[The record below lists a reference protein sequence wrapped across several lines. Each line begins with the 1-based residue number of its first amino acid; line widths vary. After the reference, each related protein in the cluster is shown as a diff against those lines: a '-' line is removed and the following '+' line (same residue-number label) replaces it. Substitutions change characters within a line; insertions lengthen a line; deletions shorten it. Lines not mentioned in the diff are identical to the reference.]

1 MSAAST
7 ESTETVSPFA
17 LAGGAVLVTG
27 AGSGIGVEM
36 ALSISAAG
44 AAVAVNDIDADA
56 AAATARQVEAAGG
69 TAYAVPGDVA
79 SREGADAIV
88 ANAVDALGS
97 LTGLVN
103 NVGLV
108 RGGMLLDIT
117 EAEWDFVMR
126 VDCSSALFV
135 SQAAHPHL
143 KDSGGPIVN
152 TSSLCAVFPAP
163 GAGSYN
169 AAKAAMVT
177 LTQQLALE
185 WGPLGIRVN
194 AIAPGMISGTHFS
207 ASSQDE
213 GAAERRGKIVP
224 LRRTGRARD
233 IAPVAV
239 FLLSDASRYITGQLM
254 TVDGGLGIGLQTFI
268 PS

>member
-1 MSAAST
+1 
-7 ESTETVSPFA
+7 
-17 LAGGAVLVTG
+17 
-27 AGSGIGVEM
+27 
-36 ALSISAAG
+36 
-44 AAVAVNDIDADA
+44 VNDIDAPA
-56 AAATARQVEAAGG
+56 AQRTVEEITAAGG
-69 TAYAVPGDVA
+69 RAVAVAGDVA
-79 SREGADAIV
+79 DQIGAKQIV
-88 ANAVDALGS
+88 GAAVDAFGQ

-108 RGGMLLDIT
+108 RGGKLLDIT

-135 SQAAHPHL
+135 SQAAYPHL
-143 KDSGGPIVN
+143 VATGGPIVN
-152 TSSLCAVFPAP
+152 NSSLCAVFPAP

-185 WGPLGIRVN
+185 WGPEGIRVN

-224 LRRTGRARD
+224 LRRTGRAAD
-233 IAPVAV
+233 IAPVAL
-239 FLLSDASRYITGQLM
+239 FLLSDASRYMTGQLI
-254 TVDGGLGIGLQTFI
+254 TVDGGLGIALQTFI
-268 PS
+268 PA

>member
-1 MSAAST
+1 MGIAI
-7 ESTETVSPFA
+7 A
-17 LAGGAVLVTG
+17 LAA
-27 AGSGIGVEM
+27 A
-36 ALSISAAG
+36 AAG
-44 AAVAVNDIDADA
+44 AAVAVNDIDPEA
-56 AAATARQVEAAGG
+56 AERTCKEVIAAGG
-69 TAYAVPGDVA
+69 TAIAAPGDVSTPDGGRA
-79 SREGADAIV
+79 VVATAVEG
-88 ANAVDALGS
+88 LGR

-108 RGGMLLDIT
+108 RGGRLLDIT
-117 EAEWDFVMR
+117 ESEWDFVMR
-126 VDCSSALFV
+126 VDCSSALYV

-143 KDSGGPIVN
+143 LATGGAIVN
-152 TSSLCAVFPAP
+152 NSSLCAVFPAP

-185 WGPLGIRVN
+185 WGPEGIRAN

-224 LRRTGRARD
+224 LRRTGRAGD
-233 IAPVAV
+233 IGPVAV
-239 FLLSDASRYITGQLM
+239 FLLSDAARYMTGQLI
-254 TVDGGLGIGLQTFI
+254 TVDGGLGIALQTFI
-268 PS
+268 PA

>member
-1 MSAAST
+1 MTIAHMS
-7 ESTETVSPFA
+7 
-17 LAGGAVLVTG
+17 LDDGAVLITG
-27 AGSGIGVEM
+27 AGSGIGM
-36 ALSISAAG
+36 AMAQSIAAAG
-44 AAVAVNDIDADA
+44 AKVAVNDIDA
-56 AAATARQVEAAGG
+56 EAAEGTCKLIIDAGG
-69 TAYAVPGDVA
+69 VAVATPGDVA
-79 SREGADAIV
+79 GSEGAREVVEA
-88 ANAVDALGS
+88 AVVGLGK

-108 RGGMLLDIT
+108 RGGRLLDIT

-126 VDCSSALFV
+126 VDCSSALFC
-135 SQAAHPHL
+135 SQAAYPHL
-143 KDSGGPIVN
+143 TATGGPIVN

-169 AAKAAMVT
+169 AAKAALVT

-185 WGPLGIRVN
+185 WGPEGIRVN

-213 GAAERRGKIVP
+213 GAAQRRGLIVP
-224 LRRTGRARD
+224 LRRTGRAGD

-239 FLLSDASRYITGQLM
+239 FLLSDAARYMTGQLI
-254 TVDGGLGIGLQTFI
+254 TVDGGLGISLQTFI
-268 PS
+268 PA

>member
-1 MSAAST
+1 MSS
-7 ESTETVSPFA
+7 SHLS
-17 LAGGAVLVTG
+17 LDDGAVLVTG
-27 AGSGIGVEM
+27 AGSGMGNAI
-36 ALSISAAG
+36 ALAAAAAG
-44 AAVAVNDIDADA
+44 AAVAVNDIDPEA
-56 AAATARQVEAAGG
+56 AERTCKEVTAAGG
-69 TAYAVPGDVA
+69 TAIAAPGDVA
-79 SREGADAIV
+79 TPDGAKAVV
-88 ANAVDALGS
+88 ATALAGLGR

-108 RGGMLLDIT
+108 RGGRLLDIT
-117 EAEWDFVMR
+117 ESEWDFVMR
-126 VDCSSALFV
+126 VDCSSALYV

-143 KDSGGPIVN
+143 LATGGAIVN
-152 TSSLCAVFPAP
+152 NSSLCAVFPAP

-185 WGPLGIRVN
+185 WGPEGIRAN

-224 LRRTGRARD
+224 LRRTGRAGD
-233 IAPVAV
+233 IGPVAV
-239 FLLSDASRYITGQLM
+239 FLLSDAARYMTGQLI
-254 TVDGGLGIGLQTFI
+254 TVDGGLGIALQTFI
-268 PS
+268 PA

>member
-1 MSAAST
+1 
-7 ESTETVSPFA
+7 V
-17 LAGGAVLVTG
+17 AG
-27 AGSGIGVEM
+27 
-36 ALSISAAG
+36 
-44 AAVAVNDIDADA
+44 
-56 AAATARQVEAAGG
+56 
-69 TAYAVPGDVA
+69 
-79 SREGADAIV
+79 
-88 ANAVDALGS
+88 LGQ

-108 RGGMLLDIT
+108 RGGKLLDIT

-135 SQAAHPHL
+135 SQAAYPHL
-143 KDSGGPIVN
+143 IATGGVIVN
-152 TSSLCAVFPAP
+152 NSSLCAVFPAP

-185 WGPLGIRVN
+185 WGPEGIRVN

-224 LRRTGRARD
+224 LRRTGRATD

-239 FLLSDASRYITGQLM
+239 FLLSASSQYMTGQLI
-254 TVDGGLGIGLQTFI
+254 TVDGGLGIALQTFI
-268 PS
+268 PA

>member
-1 MSAAST
+1 MSTATFS
-7 ESTETVSPFA
+7 
-17 LAGGAVLVTG
+17 LDGGAVLVTG
-27 AGSGIGVEM
+27 AGSGMGTAIANAVAG
-36 ALSISAAG
+36 AG

-56 AAATARQVEAAGG
+56 AERTVKAIEAAGG
-69 TAYAVPGDVA
+69 TAVATPGDVA
-79 SREGADAIV
+79 
-88 ANAVDALGS
+88 NAASARDVVDAAVGTFGK

-108 RGGMLLDIT
+108 RGGKLLDIT

-135 SQAAHPHL
+135 SQAAYPHL
-143 KDSGGPIVN
+143 VASGGPIVN
-152 TSSLCAVFPAP
+152 NSSLCAVFPAP

-185 WGPLGIRVN
+185 WGPEGIRVN

-224 LRRTGRARD
+224 LRRTGRAAD
-233 IAPVAV
+233 IGPVAL
-239 FLLSDASRYITGQLM
+239 FLLSDAARYVTGQLI
-254 TVDGGLGIGLQTFI
+254 TVDGGLGISLQTFI
-268 PS
+268 PA

>member
-1 MSAAST
+1 MSS
-7 ESTETVSPFA
+7 SHLS
-17 LAGGAVLVTG
+17 LDDGAVLVTG
-27 AGSGIGVEM
+27 AGSGMGNAI
-36 ALSISAAG
+36 ALAAAAAG
-44 AAVAVNDIDADA
+44 AAVAVNDIDP
-56 AAATARQVEAAGG
+56 EAAERTCKEVTATGG
-69 TAYAVPGDVA
+69 TAIAAPGDVA
-79 SREGADAIV
+79 TPDGAKAVV
-88 ANAVDALGS
+88 ATALAGLGR

-108 RGGMLLDIT
+108 RGGRLLDIT
-117 EAEWDFVMR
+117 ESEWDFVMR
-126 VDCSSALFV
+126 VDCSSALYV

-143 KDSGGPIVN
+143 LATGGAIVN
-152 TSSLCAVFPAP
+152 NSSLCAVFPAP

-185 WGPLGIRVN
+185 WGPEGIRAN

-224 LRRTGRARD
+224 LRRTGRAGD
-233 IAPVAV
+233 IGPVAV
-239 FLLSDASRYITGQLM
+239 FLLSDAARYMTGQLI
-254 TVDGGLGIGLQTFI
+254 TVDGGLGIALQTFI
-268 PS
+268 PA

>member
-1 MSAAST
+1 MGQAT
-7 ESTETVSPFA
+7 A
-17 LAGGAVLVTG
+17 LA
-27 AGSGIGVEM
+27 IG
-36 ALSISAAG
+36 AAG
-44 AAVAVNDIDADA
+44 ASVAVNDIDAA
-56 AAATARQVEAAGG
+56 AAQRTCDEVAAAGG
-69 TAYAVPGDVA
+69 IAVPAPGDVA
-79 SREGADAIV
+79 NPEGARAVV
-88 ANAVDALGS
+88 AAAVAGLGQ

-108 RGGMLLDIT
+108 RGGKLLDIT

-135 SQAAHPHL
+135 SQAAYPHL
-143 KDSGGPIVN
+143 IATGGVIVN
-152 TSSLCAVFPAP
+152 NSSLCAVFPAP

-185 WGPLGIRVN
+185 WGPEGIRVN

-224 LRRTGRARD
+224 LRRTGRATD

-239 FLLSDASRYITGQLM
+239 FLLSASSQYMTGQLI
-254 TVDGGLGIGLQTFI
+254 TVDGGLGIALQTFI
-268 PS
+268 PA

>member
-1 MSAAST
+1 MSTS
-7 ESTETVSPFA
+7 
-17 LAGGAVLVTG
+17 LDGGAVLVTG
-27 AGSGIGVEM
+27 AGSGMGAAIAATV
-36 ALSISAAG
+36 AQAG
-44 AAVAVNDIDADA
+44 AAVAVNDIDVA
-56 AAATARQVEAAGG
+56 AAQRTVEEITSAGG
-69 TAYAVPGDVA
+69 RAVAVAGDVA
-79 SREGADAIV
+79 DQTGAKQIV
-88 ANAVDALGS
+88 GAAVEAFGQ

-108 RGGMLLDIT
+108 RGGKLLDIT

-135 SQAAHPHL
+135 SQAAYPHL
-143 KDSGGPIVN
+143 IATGGPIIN
-152 TSSLCAVFPAP
+152 NSSLCAVFPAP

-185 WGPLGIRVN
+185 WGPEGIRVN

-213 GAAERRGKIVP
+213 GVAERRGKIVP
-224 LRRTGRARD
+224 LRRTGRASD
-233 IAPVAV
+233 IAPVAL
-239 FLLSDASRYITGQLM
+239 FLLSDASRYMTGQLI
-254 TVDGGLGIGLQTFI
+254 TVDGGLGIALQTFI
-268 PS
+268 PA